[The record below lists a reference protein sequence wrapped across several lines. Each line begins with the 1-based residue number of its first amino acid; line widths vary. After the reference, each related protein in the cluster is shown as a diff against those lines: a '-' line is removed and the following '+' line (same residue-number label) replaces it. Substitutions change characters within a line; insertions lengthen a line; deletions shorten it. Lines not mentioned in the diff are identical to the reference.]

1 MGSFGISREF
11 EFKVGN
17 HGEPCTK
24 SCVARE
30 EECFYREEKEVER
43 IERVNRINKE
53 PMASHWLSSCQ
64 GRRVFLLP
72 IGSAFSQD
80 MKALFLQG
88 FGVSQLYLIE
98 VSVYTFFFSRCI
110 IPQIFCHSSVT
121 KKFLKP
127 KINVSARA
135 IISFKARSLLQ
146 NSFRLLAKFSSLRL

>member
-64 GRRVFLLP
+64 GRRVFV
-72 IGSAFSQD
+72 SSSYWVC
-80 MKALFLQG
+80 FLAGHESPVLTG
-88 FGVSQLYLIE
+88 FWGFPTV
-98 VSVYTFFFSRCI
+98 F
-110 IPQIFCHSSVT
+110 
-121 KKFLKP
+121 
-127 KINVSARA
+127 N
-135 IISFKARSLLQ
+135 
-146 NSFRLLAKFSSLRL
+146 

>member
-98 VSVYTFFFSRCI
+98 VSVYTFFF
-110 IPQIFCHSSVT
+110 PDVLFHTFSVIHLSQ
-121 KKFLKP
+121 K
-127 KINVSARA
+127 S
-135 IISFKARSLLQ
+135 
-146 NSFRLLAKFSSLRL
+146 FSSLKSMFQPGPLYHLKLGVFFKTHLGYWQNSVP